1 MCLKAQR
8 ERGQGSQRRGRHLPG
23 TAPLASAGTALAPVG
38 APALRTRRSRS
49 PAPPPPPPTPL
60 PRPRSRPLL
69 PPTARPA
76 LSPGPRLPP
85 SPCRGTPASTA
96 SRRRRRRR
104 LPPPSPPAPGALA
117 QPQLQ
122 SQSSGLVLAQRL
134 ALAPP
139 ALPSCFHMQYQSQ
152 TGRRPPPRKHLGR
165 PDVPQYWLPLLG
177 QGQGPGAP
185 LSAVF
190 LSTRMGGNERK
201 PPQKTTENTQNR

>member
-1 MCLKAQR
+1 MTPYLQR
-8 ERGQGSQRRGRHLPG
+8 PIELGADIVIHSATKYLGGHSDLVAG
-23 TAPLASAGTALAPVG
+23 LAVV
-38 APALRTRRSRS
+38 RSE
-49 PAPPPPPPTPL
+49 A
-60 PRPRSRPLL
+60 
-69 PPTARPA
+69 
-76 LSPGPRLPP
+76 
-85 SPCRGTPASTA
+85 
-96 SRRRRRRR
+96 
-104 LPPPSPPAPGALA
+104 
-117 QPQLQ
+117 
-122 SQSSGLVLAQRL
+122 LAQRL

-201 PPQKTTENTQNR
+201 PPQKNNRKHTQNR